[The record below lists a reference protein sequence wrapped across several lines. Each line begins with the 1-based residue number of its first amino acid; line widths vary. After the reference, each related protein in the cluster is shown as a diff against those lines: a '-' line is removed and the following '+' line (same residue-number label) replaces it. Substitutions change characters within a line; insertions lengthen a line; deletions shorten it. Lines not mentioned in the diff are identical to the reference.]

1 MTVTLEVRNLSKQ
14 FGSVVAAANIN
25 VSVTRGERL
34 GLIGTNGAGK
44 TTFVNMVTGYVTPSG
59 GSIAL
64 DGVDITGHPP
74 RMINRAGVS
83 RSFQIPQL
91 FQTLTVEQN
100 LTVALGTAHGYGT
113 HPYKQP
119 DAALAGMLEE
129 LLQRFK
135 LAEHRSQLVFHLSGG
150 VRKLIDIAIAVTR
163 RPKVL
168 LLDEPTSGVASE
180 QKFELMDIVMGAL
193 DDDVTVLF
201 VEHDMEIVARYA
213 QRVLA
218 FFDGTIIADDVPQKV
233 LADAKVK
240 TYIVG
245 ASA

>member
-1 MTVTLEVRNLSKQ
+1 VTVVLEVSNLCKR
-14 FGSVVAAANIN
+14 FGSVVAADNIS

-44 TTFVNMVTGYVTPSG
+44 TTFVNMVTGYVPPSS

-64 DGVDITGHPP
+64 EGIDITGQPP
-74 RMINRAGVS
+74 RTVNRAGIS

-91 FQTLTVEQN
+91 FLTLTTEEN
-100 LTVALGTAHGYGT
+100 LVAALGAANGYGVR
-113 HPYKQP
+113 PYKKM
-119 DAALAGMLEE
+119 DRELKSKLEQ
-129 LLQRFK
+129 LLEQFK
-135 LAEHRSQLVFHLSGG
+135 LTEYRTQLASHLSGG
-150 VRKLIDIAIAVTR
+150 TRKLIDIAIAVTR

-168 LLDEPTSGVASE
+168 LLDEPTSGVSSE
-180 QKFELMDIVMGAL
+180 QKFELMNIVMNAI

-201 VEHDMEIVARYA
+201 VEHDMDIVAHYA

-218 FFDGTIIADDVPQKV
+218 FFEGAIIADDLPQAV

-245 ASA
+245 RAV